1 MAVLPPVY
9 AGRIVT
15 KAMRGGNPRFI
26 IPDLIVRGAGHDDG
40 KHVAAEAGNEV
51 AVAHDLA

>member
-40 KHVAAEAGNEV
+40 KLVAAEAGNEV